1 MQSEPTKEHAWF
13 KQLVGEW
20 TMEGEAMM
28 GPDQPPMRSKG
39 VESVS
44 MLGDFWMV
52 ADGEAEMPGG
62 QKGKMTMTLGYDPRK
77 KRYVGTWVGSMM
89 DLLFVYD
96 GKLDATKK
104 VLTLT
109 TEGPSFTNPKKMAK
123 FQDIITIK
131 SKDHR
136 TLTSRVQGDN
146 GKWTQFMTAH
156 YRRKK

>member
-1 MQSEPTKEHAWF
+1 MQAEPQKEHAWF
-13 KQLVGEW
+13 KQLVGKW
-20 TMEGEAMM
+20 TMESEALM
-28 GPDQPPMRSKG
+28 GPDQPPMKSKG
-39 VESVS
+39 VETVS

-62 QKGKMTMTLGYDPRK
+62 DKGKMTMTLGYDPRK

-104 VLTLT
+104 VLTLST
-109 TEGPSFTNPKKMAK
+109 DGPSFTNPKKMAK
-123 FQDIITIK
+123 YQDIITIK

-136 TLTSRVQGDN
+136 TLISRVQGED